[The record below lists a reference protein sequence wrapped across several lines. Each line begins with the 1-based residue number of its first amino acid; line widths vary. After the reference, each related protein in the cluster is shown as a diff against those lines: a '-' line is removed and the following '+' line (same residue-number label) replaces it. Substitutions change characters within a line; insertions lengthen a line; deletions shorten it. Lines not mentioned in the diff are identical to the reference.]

1 MPPTGSAS
9 DSPDTARAAL
19 LSLHV
24 GWVKA
29 AGGAVACAEGVEVSP
44 LLSYGGE
51 GLGQVVGGKSYDTPW
66 ADELQRPAA

>member
-1 MPPTGSAS
+1 M
-9 DSPDTARAAL
+9 
-19 LSLHV
+19 